1 MPSEAFQSRPV
12 YSPRMYSETKKTTSA
27 ARPDRESTREQL
39 LRTGV
44 EAVLEGG
51 WASTGIDKVL
61 KTAGVPKGSFYYY
74 FSSKDEFGFQ
84 LIDTYQAFYLKRL
97 ERCFGEGSTM
107 SFGERMGLFLSES
120 VRGMQRYSWRRG
132 CLVGALGQE
141 LGGLHPE
148 FRKRLLAAL
157 TEWEEILAAS
167 FRRAQSLGELKL
179 GVDPE
184 RAARGFWASWEGA
197 VLQARLSRSA
207 DPLKIAVE
215 DFCAQVIRS

>member
-1 MPSEAFQSRPV
+1 
-12 YSPRMYSETKKTTSA
+12 MYSENPNEKSKKGSGA
-27 ARPDRESTREQL
+27 KADRQTTREQL

-61 KTAGVPKGSFYYY
+61 KSAGVPKGSFYYY

-97 ERCFGEGSTM
+97 ERCFGEASTETLAGQLEM
-107 SFGERMGLFLSES
+107 FLSES

-148 FRKRLLAAL
+148 FRKRLLAAM
-157 TEWEEILAAS
+157 TEWEDVLSAALKRAQARKEVAAS
-167 FRRAQSLGELKL
+167 I
-179 GVDPE
+179 DTE
-184 RAARGFWASWEGA
+184 RAARAFWASWEGA

-207 DPLKIAVE
+207 GPLKIAVE
-215 DFCAQVIRS
+215 DFARQMIRA

>member
-1 MPSEAFQSRPV
+1 
-12 YSPRMYSETKKTTSA
+12 MYEKTKTRKA
-27 ARPDRESTREQL
+27 QARPDRESTREQL

-97 ERCFGEGSTM
+97 ERCFGEESTV
-107 SFGERMGLFLSES
+107 SFSDQLEMFLSES
-120 VRGMQRYSWRRG
+120 VRGMQRYNWRRG

-141 LGGLHPE
+141 LGGLHSE
-148 FRKRLLAAL
+148 FRKRLLTAMSEWADVLAAAL
-157 TEWEEILAAS
+157 Q
-167 FRRAQSLGELKL
+167 RAQSRGEVKA
-179 GVDPE
+179 GIDRD
-184 RAARGFWASWEGA
+184 RAARSFWASWEGA
-197 VLQARLSRSA
+197 VLQSRLSRSA
-207 DPLKIAVE
+207 EPLKITVD
-215 DFCAQVIRS
+215 DFSRLVLR

>member
-1 MPSEAFQSRPV
+1 
-12 YSPRMYSETKKTTSA
+12 MYSEKQTKA
-27 ARPDRESTREQL
+27 PGARSDRETTREQL

-61 KTAGVPKGSFYYY
+61 KTAGIPKGSFYYY
-74 FSSKDEFGFQ
+74 FASKDEFGFQ
-84 LIDTYQAFYLKRL
+84 LIDAYQAFYLKRL
-97 ERCFGEGSTM
+97 QRCFGEESTLK
-107 SFGERMGLFLSES
+107 FAERMDMFLSES
-120 VRGMQRYSWRRG
+120 VRGMKRYGWRRG

-157 TEWEEILAAS
+157 TEWEEILAACL
-167 FRRAQSLGELKL
+167 RRAQALGELK
-179 GVDPE
+179 PAINAE

-207 DPLKIAVE
+207 DPLQIAVE